1 MTEPS
6 EPKLPATPPV
16 ADTPKQTTATLATNV
31 EAAPKVMTL
40 DQLAR
45 EMKVAPRDARMMLRL
60 AAKQT
65 KTYPTL
71 GKEHVAR
78 QPWQWTP
85 GSKALEEARKALSNP
100 T

>member
-1 MTEPS
+1 MT
-6 EPKLPATPPV
+6 
-16 ADTPKQTTATLATNV
+16 TTTNV
-31 EAAPKVMTL
+31 KPAKPTAETKKAHDGVSTMVTL

-45 EMKVAPRDARMMLRL
+45 EMKLPPREVRMMLRL

-65 KTYPTL
+65 KLYPNL

-85 GSKALEEARKALSNP
+85 GSKGLEEARKALIASTN

>member
-1 MTEPS
+1 MTTTS
-6 EPKLPATPPV
+6 NVKPAKP
-16 ADTPKQTTATLATNV
+16 TAETKKAHDSVSTMV
-31 EAAPKVMTL
+31 TL

-45 EMKVAPRDARMMLRL
+45 EMKIPPREVRMMLRL

-65 KTYPTL
+65 KLYPNL

-85 GSKALEEARKALSNP
+85 GSKGLEEARKALIASTN

>member
-1 MTEPS
+1 MT
-6 EPKLPATPPV
+6 T
-16 ADTPKQTTATLATNV
+16 TQTTKPAIPTAETKKADDSNST
-31 EAAPKVMTL
+31 MITL

-45 EMKVAPRDARMMLRL
+45 EMKMPPREARMMLRL

-65 KTYPTL
+65 KLYPNL

-85 GSKALEEARKALSNP
+85 GSKALEEARKALIASTDN
-100 T
+100 